1 MVEEWR
7 DIQGFKGYQISNEGR
22 VRSFKKTK
30 AGQQQ
35 ECDLLVDEPHIMNT
49 TSDDGNG
56 YLKVM
61 LRKGGK
67 SYCRKIHRLVAEAFV
82 PNPNNLETVDHISN
96 NKLDNRPENLRWVSR
111 HDNVSMAYKD
121 NLHENDINERY
132 KPVILRAVDNGYEC
146 VFGSTQEAA
155 SFLRVHYTSLSH
167 AFKDRK
173 PIRGYY
179 VEILD
184 SDRTRRRK
192 EREKGAS

>member
-1 MVEEWR
+1 
-7 DIQGFKGYQISNEGR
+7 
-22 VRSFKKTK
+22 
-30 AGQQQ
+30 
-35 ECDLLVDEPHIMNT
+35 MNT

-61 LRKGGK
+61 LRKGGR

-82 PNPNNLETVDHISN
+82 PNPDGLETVDHISN
-96 NKLDNRPENLRWVSR
+96 NKLDNRPDNLRWVSR
-111 HDNVSMAYKD
+111 HDNVSRAYKD
-121 NLHENDINERY
+121 NLHENDIRERY

-167 AFKDRK
+167 AFKDDK

-192 EREKGAS
+192 EKR